1 MFIENPYCLHLVP
14 LGSSVNKQIIQTAN
28 TIYIEYSILVTH
40 YPNSKVNPM
49 VDDNIDDL
57 KRMVAELKKRL
68 EEAIE
73 DGIIDN
79 QENEDIMVKIKE
91 IEICILNDFI
101 ITKKERA
108 LMKEAQD
115 LLESYLAKAEMRLD
129 K

>member
-1 MFIENPYCLHLVP
+1 
-14 LGSSVNKQIIQTAN
+14 
-28 TIYIEYSILVTH
+28 
-40 YPNSKVNPM
+40 M

>member
-1 MFIENPYCLHLVP
+1 
-14 LGSSVNKQIIQTAN
+14 
-28 TIYIEYSILVTH
+28 
-40 YPNSKVNPM
+40 M

-79 QENEDIMVKIKE
+79 QENEDIMAKIKE
-91 IEICILNDFI
+91 IEICILNDYI